1 MMNDF
6 VARQD
11 GESIDE
17 YTIRLCANKTAYGLK
32 WDTIATL
39 VNSEAGTNYSGDKY
53 RKQFARTQGEDEF
66 NLLSLDNNIPED
78 DLASEDFTPE
88 ELLYELNKLKV
99 QARDERTAANAMFR
113 RMARE
118 DTIKE
123 LGINAAKAI
132 TSSKLLPSV
141 ELHNKTSKEKYA
153 VLNIGDWHYGLIV
166 DNYWNK
172 FDTDI
177 CKKRVSLLTKTAIEY
192 CKRHNVTHLVVNG
205 LGDYINGLIHLP
217 LRIYSQE
224 DVLTQ
229 IMTVSEMLAEMLSE
243 LSLHFFI
250 TFYNV
255 LGNHARVTANK
266 KESIDLESLERIVP
280 WYLST
285 RLVGNK
291 NVVIEENEYDIDFT
305 FFSCN
310 GWKFAAVHGDKDKVN
325 TVASHVAMMVEDQDC
340 IITAHKHHLS
350 ADEQNRCIVISNPS
364 LIGVDDYSKNLR
376 LTSRPAQTLII
387 VGDNSPVEC
396 LYYINL
402 E

>member
-6 VARQD
+6 VAKQD

-17 YTIRLCANKTAYGLK
+17 YTARLCANKSVYGLK

-39 VNSEAGTNYSGDKY
+39 VNKEAGTNYTGDKY
-53 RKQFARTQGEDEF
+53 RKQFSKSQ
-66 NLLSLDNNIPED
+66 NED
-78 DLASEDFTPE
+78 DLNLITLPDEAEELTPD

-99 QARDERTAANAMFR
+99 QARDERTAAAAMFR

-123 LGINAAKAI
+123 LGIEAARAL
-132 TSSKLLPSV
+132 SSKKLLPSV
-141 ELHNKTSKEKYA
+141 DTHKNKTKEKYA
-153 VLNIGDWHYGLIV
+153 VLNIGDWHYGLVV
-166 DNYWNK
+166 DNYWNT
-172 FDTDI
+172 FDTDV
-177 CKKRVSLLTKTAIEY
+177 CKKRVASLTRQTIEK
-192 CKRHNVTHLVVNG
+192 CEANNITHLVVNG
-205 LGDYINGLIHLP
+205 LGDYINGVIHLP
-217 LRIYSQE
+217 LRVYSQE
-224 DVLTQ
+224 DVMTQ
-229 IMTVSEMLAEMLSE
+229 IMTVSEMLAEMLAE
-243 LSLHFFI
+243 LSLHFFV

-255 LGNHARVTANK
+255 LGNHARVTADK

-280 WYLST
+280 WYLTT
-285 RLVGNK
+285 RLAGNK
-291 NVVIEENEYDIDFT
+291 NVVIEDNEYDIDFT
-305 FFSCN
+305 LFTCN

-325 TVASHVAMMVEDQDC
+325 SVARNIAMMVEDQDC

-387 VGDNSPVEC
+387 VGDSAPVEC